1 MVEITPIS
9 LGFIVDIPIL
19 NGGYK
24 LTYDWGGATLKD
36 SRIGSPGSPAGGGE
50 VGGVCVT
57 GQRGPRCQMGGGEM
71 SAVPKGY
78 LRIQWLVNVDHHFS
92 YEKYHVSH
100 VVVTHHLNNGI

>member
-1 MVEITPIS
+1 LFVVVCCCLLLFVVVCCCLLLFVVICCC
-9 LGFIVDIPIL
+9 FFV
-19 NGGYK
+19 
-24 LTYDWGGATLKD
+24 
-36 SRIGSPGSPAGGGE
+36 